1 MCVYLR
7 TKFQESSIIV
17 TGFINGG
24 GGGRVKSPPILGL
37 NYLLL
42 KLLTTNVPIIQ
53 KPVP

>member
-17 TGFINGG
+17 TGFING